1 MHSSVTLQLF
11 RDSVYWHTPILFL
24 FGITK
29 CQVVESYRCLSLGRR
44 TSSAFI
50 FSFFI
55 HACAQSRNNK
65 TPNWCSFHDRHLL
78 RITHSSRRCLGPYQ
92 SMWQWLESCLG
103 WLVSGICWRFRR
115 LNKNW
120 PVKMTILVL
129 SRYLFSP
136 IWWAPTMCKALCQ
149 AEQEIQRQ
157 VILLHQHGIY
167 RLTRSWDKNTD

>member
-1 MHSSVTLQLF
+1 MGLKVVGPLGQNNSCLFFPFMHVCPWS
-11 RDSVYWHTPILFL
+11 
-24 FGITK
+24 G
-29 CQVVESYRCLSLGRR
+29 
-44 TSSAFI
+44 
-50 FSFFI
+50 
-55 HACAQSRNNK
+55 NNR
-65 TPNWCSFHDRHLL
+65 TPNCCFSHCRPSL
-78 RITHSSRRCLGPYQ
+78 RITHSLRRCLGLYQ

-103 WLVSGICWRFRR
+103 WSVSGICWRFQK
-115 LNKNW
+115 LSKNW

-167 RLTRSWDKNTD
+167 NLTRSWDKNTD